1 MKDITSG
8 HIIGSGAHND
18 ILELLIVGEES
29 NKQCRV
35 YSQQC
40 SCVNVSI
47 EEKKNEELINKPGI
61 LRKVV
66 SSKPGSFGSFLHRSN
81 LNALTKVS
89 CSPKYVIKRL
99 RTDLTNSSR
108 KDGIMCLSAEAKL
121 LQKIKHPNVIALH
134 SIGGNEDSDLG
145 FFLVI
150 ERIDIDI
157 SRQILL
163 WNEDEARMK
172 LSKSMSRD
180 EKQAAL
186 ESALY
191 DRIEIANQVA
201 LALFYLHEQK

>member
-1 MKDITSG
+1 MKHITSG

-18 ILELLIVGEES
+18 ILELLTVEDES
-29 NKQCRV
+29 NKYQAV
-35 YSQQC
+35 YPQQC
-40 SCVNVSI
+40 SCINGSI
-47 EEKKNEELINKPGI
+47 EVEKNELMKSGI
-61 LRKVV
+61 LRKVMP
-66 SSKPGSFGSFLHRSN
+66 SKPGSFGSFLHRST
-81 LNALTKVS
+81 LNAITKVS

-99 RTDLTNSSR
+99 RTDLTSSSR
-108 KDGIMCLSAEAKL
+108 RDGILYLSAEAKL

-134 SIGGNEDSDLG
+134 SIGGHYDSDLG

-180 EKQAAL
+180 GKQAAL

-201 LALFYLHEQK
+201 AALFYLHGQK